1 MPENIHPH
9 CAGPQHDRGGAT
21 GWPQIEVKVHELPYN
36 PEWPARTVDAAVF
49 CTYALNPGRSV
60 NKLNDTVLRLGADS
74 LGGVALHRAK
84 LEQHCEEFVGRIL
97 DNAAVRV

>member
-36 PEWPARTVDAAVF
+36 PEWPARITDAAVF
-49 CTYALNPGRSV
+49 CTYECLADWAVERVEQRSPKGTEAGR
-60 NKLNDTVLRLGADS
+60 
-74 LGGVALHRAK
+74 
-84 LEQHCEEFVGRIL
+84 
-97 DNAAVRV
+97 